1 MKDLTLSAVIITKN
15 EAQHISQ
22 CLESVQW
29 VDEII
34 VLDSGSEDDTIKL
47 CQKFTNKVYSTDWP
61 GFGIQKQRAVEKA
74 KGEWIIS
81 IDADEVVSSELK
93 EEIQRTIRSTQIN
106 GFEIPR
112 LSSYC
117 GKKIH
122 HGGWWPDYTV
132 RLFRK
137 NFGKFSKAIVHEKIE
152 IKDKIGRL
160 KSPLLHETYVD
171 LEEVISKINSYSSL
185 SAQIMHEKETKSSLG
200 KAIFRAA
207 WTFFRTYIIRAAL
220 LDGREGL
227 MLSISNAETA
237 YYKYLKLFELH
248 QNRNI
253 ISHHKNP

>member
-1 MKDLTLSAVIITKN
+1 MKDLILSAVIITKN

-47 CQKFTNKVYSTDWP
+47 CQKFTNKIYSTDWP
-61 GFGIQKQRAVEKA
+61 GFGIQKQRAIEKA
-74 KGEWIIS
+74 NGEWILS
-81 IDADEVVSSELK
+81 LDADEVVSTELK
-93 EEIQRTIRSTQIN
+93 EEIQRTIQSTHFN

-117 GKKIH
+117 GKQIH
-122 HGGWWPDYTV
+122 HGGWWPDYTL

-137 NFGKFSKAIVHEKIE
+137 GYGKFSEAIVHEKID
-152 IKDKIGRL
+152 IKGKTGRL

-185 SAQIMHEKETKSSLG
+185 SAQMMHEKGAKSSLG
-200 KAIFRAA
+200 RAIFGAT
-207 WTFFRTYIIRAAL
+207 WTFFRTFILRAAF

-237 YYKYLKLFELH
+237 YYKFLKLFELH

-253 ISHHKNP
+253 N